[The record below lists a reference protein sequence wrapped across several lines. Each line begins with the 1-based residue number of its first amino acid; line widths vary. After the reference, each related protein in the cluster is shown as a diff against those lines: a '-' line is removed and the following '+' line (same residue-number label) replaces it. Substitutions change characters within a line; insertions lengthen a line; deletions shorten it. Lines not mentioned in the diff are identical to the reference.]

1 MSPTI
6 LVEESD
12 TGFLRRGSG
21 PPTELQILKMRNFG
35 QLRPSLDGAQR
46 YLSGSPMSLASDG
59 MIEVMLMRTLTD
71 TFLA

>member
-46 YLSGSPMSLASDG
+46 YLSMSLASDG